1 MTDRLDEIEAR
12 AKGLTDLCTEYLR
25 LSIRHVQRNCDID
38 CDVHGDDY
46 DACKQPDRYDGA
58 RMATALADIPALL
71 NAVKEVRELANYLD
85 TLAPGDQHYAKLIR
99 DAINKHLE
107 GK

>member
-1 MTDRLDEIEAR
+1 M
-12 AKGLTDLCTEYLR
+12 
-25 LSIRHVQRNCDID
+25 
-38 CDVHGDDY
+38 
-46 DACKQPDRYDGA
+46 DRYIVTPDTGDTICDLTGLVRSHNEKHAMDDGA
-58 RMATALADIPALL
+58 ADAEFIAAAPTDMRALL

-99 DAINKHLE
+99 AAIGKHLE